1 MLQII
6 LACNTSKTESFIQEN
21 ESKNLILV
29 AKNKKFMQA

>member
-6 LACNTSKTESFIQEN
+6 LACKTESFIQEN

>member
-6 LACNTSKTESFIQEN
+6 LACNKTESFIQEN